1 MESLSFE
8 GLGSK
13 GYGPV
18 LLLAQILSPGL
29 LGHEKS
35 PLYIPVTVGVTVSIT
50 VMDCT
55 LPDREPR
62 QPFLPETLCRD
73 IERSS

>member
-1 MESLSFE
+1 MESLSFV
-8 GLGSK
+8 GLGPK
-13 GYGPV
+13 VYGPV

-29 LGHEKS
+29 LGREKS
-35 PLYIPVTVGVTVSIT
+35 PLYIPVTVSVAVSVT

-55 LPDREPR
+55 LPNREPR

-73 IERSS
+73 IERRS

>member
-1 MESLSFE
+1 MESLSFV

-18 LLLAQILSPGL
+18 LLVTQILSPGL
-29 LGHEKS
+29 LGREKS
-35 PLYIPVTVGVTVSIT
+35 PLYIPVTVSVAVSVT

-55 LPDREPR
+55 LPNSEPR

-73 IERSS
+73 IERRS